1 MELAAW
7 ARAVYLFE
15 MINRRAL
22 VLVPLLAFGLPA
34 LAYIEAL
41 TSFKGVLQ
49 ESDVIARGVID
60 AVSLEKK
67 VVILRVGKNLKG
79 KCAYERIKIDIG
91 AGEAWHPEAVLRH
104 ATVGAPVTIF
114 YHKAENSDKAAIAL
128 IYNNRIFMSAQGGDE
143 CWRLAN
149 VELATNRVHHG

>member
-67 VVILRVGKNLKG
+67 VVILRVRITPAYLLISRPTGLELLDMEAFVIPQYWNSRGGKPF
-79 KCAYERIKIDIG
+79 AR
-91 AGEAWHPEAVLRH
+91 
-104 ATVGAPVTIF
+104 
-114 YHKAENSDKAAIAL
+114 
-128 IYNNRIFMSAQGGDE
+128 M
-143 CWRLAN
+143 
-149 VELATNRVHHG
+149 